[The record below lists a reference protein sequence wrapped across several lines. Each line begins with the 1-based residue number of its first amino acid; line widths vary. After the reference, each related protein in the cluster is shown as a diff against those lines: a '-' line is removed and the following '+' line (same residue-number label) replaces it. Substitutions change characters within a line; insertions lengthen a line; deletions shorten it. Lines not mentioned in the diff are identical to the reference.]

1 VAAAALARDAH
12 AGCAATVGAREAAL
26 TAAVLAGDAK
36 NYHAWAHRGWA
47 VAACGLWD
55 DDVAFTQMLLK
66 DDARNNS
73 AWNARLCALTR
84 RGAAAPLP
92 ADVASRELAL
102 VDASLTRAP
111 RNESAWAYARALAR
125 AAAPG
130 EAAAAAGAALAA
142 LAARAEAEGDPFA
155 SEVCADMD
163 ADVALAAAAAGDADA
178 AAAAAAA
185 ATTRFGRL
193 AVADPVR
200 AHYWAFRAAEV
211 REAAGAG
218 GGR

>member
-1 VAAAALARDAH
+1 MLS
-12 AGCAATVGAREAAL
+12 
-26 TAAVLAGDAK
+26 GDAK

-55 DDVAFTQMLLK
+55 DDVAFTEMLLK

-84 RGAAAPLP
+84 RSSHAAALS
-92 ADVASRELAL
+92 AEVAASELAL
-102 VDASLTRAP
+102 VDRALTRAP
-111 RNESAWAYARALAR
+111 RNESAWAYARALVR

-130 EAAAAAGAALAA
+130 EAAAAAGVALAA

-155 SEVCADMD
+155 MELCAD
-163 ADVALAAAAAGDADA
+163 ADADA
-178 AAAAAAA
+178 AAAATAAGDATAAAAAVAA

-200 AHYWAFRAAEV
+200 AHYWAFRAAEL
-211 REAAGAG
+211 RHCC
-218 GGR
+218 